1 MIKQIILDT
10 FNSVFKNSKALT
22 QKLLIPIALISIL
35 TYFMPE
41 IINDKTLDFKD
52 FSFSFDKILIPAIFA
67 FLLIMINLSI
77 LVTTH
82 RIMILGEDSVGKFG
96 SYIFAPREFKVLLK
110 TILMIIIIAIPI
122 IALAFIPYVGIILSL
137 IFAFILIC
145 RLSFVFPAISS
156 DKNMSFLES
165 WNYTKGHTLLTIF
178 TVILFPLVFSVIVS
192 FVYSFAIEFLIKIVS
207 SHFIIL
213 YSILNVFITVF
224 TISALS
230 SAYLLIKPK
239 PLNKFKKVIKKAN
252 KEIEQK
258 SRKDLHSIKIHEEY
272 DVNFDSLKKELSSQY
287 SILGFNYTAYDRLA
301 SWILKKNENTEEYI
315 SLRYENNYFIIEA
328 NKTQKPI
335 IELIKTIN

>member
-1 MIKQIILDT
+1 ML
-10 FNSVFKNSKALT
+10 
-22 QKLLIPIALISIL
+22 LISIL

-41 IINDKTLDFKD
+41 IINDKILNFKD
-52 FSFSFDKILIPAIFA
+52 FSFSFEKIFLPALLI

-82 RIMILGEDSVGKFG
+82 RIIILGEESVAKFG
-96 SYIFAPREFKVLLK
+96 SYILAPREFKIFIK
-110 TILMIIIIAIPI
+110 IIFMIIIISLPVITI
-122 IALAFIPYVGIILSL
+122 AFIPYIGIIISFLLS
-137 IFAFILIC
+137 FILIS

-178 TVILFPLVFSVIVS
+178 TVILFPLVFSIVVS
-192 FVYSFAIEFLIKIVS
+192 FIYSFAIEFLIKILS

-239 PLNKFKKVIKKAN
+239 PLNKLTKVIKKTK
-252 KEIEQK
+252 KEIEEK
-258 SRKDLHSIKIHEEY
+258 SKKDLYSIKIHEQY

-287 SILGFNYTAYDRLA
+287 SILGFNYTAYNRLT

-315 SLRYENNYFIIEA
+315 SLRYENNHFIIEA

-335 IELIKTIN
+335 IELLKIIN